1 MDKVFELMDELQ
13 KTLDEVDKEFELM
26 DELQKTLDEVDK
38 EFELMDELQK
48 TLDEVDKELG
58 DLQFKLNEALEEN
71 QMLRDNE
78 DYEEPMDRSD
88 FI

>member
-1 MDKVFELMDELQ
+1 MDKVFELL
-13 KTLDEVDKEFELM
+13 
-26 DELQKTLDEVDK
+26 
-38 EFELMDELQK
+38 DELQK

-58 DLQFKLNEALEEN
+58 NLQLKLNEALEEN

>member
-1 MDKVFELMDELQ
+1 MDKLYELMDDLQ
-13 KTLDEVDKEFELM
+13 KTIAEIQKVLDEVDK
-26 DELQKTLDEVDK
+26 D
-38 EFELMDELQK
+38 
-48 TLDEVDKELG
+48 LG
-58 DLQFKLNEALEEN
+58 NLLYNLNDALEEN